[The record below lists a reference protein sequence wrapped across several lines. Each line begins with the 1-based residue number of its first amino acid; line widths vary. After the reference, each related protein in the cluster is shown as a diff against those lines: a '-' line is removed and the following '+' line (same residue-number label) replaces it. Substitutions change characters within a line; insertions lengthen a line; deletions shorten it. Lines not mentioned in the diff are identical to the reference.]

1 MKHKK
6 NWITVCI
13 LIFTVGII
21 GSLYFIF
28 RPHGQIVNIIQDGE
42 ILYTIDLEQ
51 AEDQMIYIEYQ
62 GSKNVIRIQK
72 HQICVIDAECP
83 DQTCVKMGELKSNA
97 TPIVCLPN
105 KLVIEFAENDDID
118 AEVKT

>member
-1 MKHKK
+1 MKNKK
-6 NWITVCI
+6 IWITVCI

-62 GSKNVIRIQK
+62 GSKNVIRIQE
-72 HQICVIDAECP
+72 HQICVIDA
-83 DQTCVKMGELKSNA
+83 DVLIRLALKW
-97 TPIVCLPN
+97 
-105 KLVIEFAENDDID
+105 EN
-118 AEVKT
+118 

>member
-1 MKHKK
+1 MKHKRL
-6 NWITVCI
+6 WVIICI
-13 LIFTVGII
+13 LIFAVGII
-21 GSLYFIF
+21 GSLYLIF
-28 RPHGQIVNIIQDGE
+28 RPHGHMVNIIQDGE

-51 AEDQMIYIEYQ
+51 AEDQMIEIEYQ
-62 GSKNVIRIQK
+62 GSKNLIRIQE

-118 AEVKT
+118 AEVK